1 MKKCLFAV
9 LCCSMLLLWSGA
21 SEASTAPC
29 YDPAYF
35 TPEKAARIRSEAAAQ
50 LPGLVREIDRLRAEF
65 EALNA
70 GDEFFN
76 DRMRKRFEITG
87 NLIRF
92 IRREL
97 AGPSTDA
104 AMFARRVVRDLRAFA
119 AYFKDELAACREA
132 NDMERNF

>member
-1 MKKCLFAV
+1 MGKLVDALNMIIV
-9 LCCSMLLLWSGA
+9 
-21 SEASTAPC
+21 C
-29 YDPAYF
+29 YNKRMYADEI

-104 AMFARRVVRDLRAFA
+104 AMFARLGIRPMPVSQTRAEADAERMPRGCAKLQA
-119 AYFKDELAACREA
+119 AE
-132 NDMERNF
+132 